1 MIRLVT
7 LKGFKRFGEVS
18 FPIPGHIVMAGPNN
32 TGKTTLLQ
40 AIAAWELGFRR
51 WREMNDLNPRKNGYR
66 WQELERL
73 AFSAVAVRSFDML
86 WKNRQRQQPF
96 EIGLQVDGLPLVTM
110 EFKFQS
116 GGSMRVRPKAEPA
129 VTAQVLQHPSLQIR
143 STFIPAMSGLAR
155 EERRLADD
163 EALDDLL
170 AQGRPG
176 EILRNLMVKAYRDE
190 DGWRLLNST
199 VGRLFD
205 YELLPPQAGAQLIC
219 EYRHK
224 GVENAPK
231 FDIASAGS
239 GFLQVLLLL
248 TLLLTQHQSAA
259 APNLVLLIDEPDAH
273 LHVILQRTIY
283 GELRSVAS
291 SRNAQLFVAT
301 HSEIIVNN
309 VEARELYLMYGTPR
323 LVQSDLE
330 RARLVDSFGALTH
343 SDILEADGAR
353 GVLYTEDFTDIDILQ
368 AFARA
373 LGDEEALRLLTR
385 DLLTKSSRPPLP
397 DGLGEFSPK
406 KHWDMLKLVND
417 RLPALE
423 LLDGD
428 NTRNQAPDSVTG
440 SPDSLQR
447 IRWKRYEVES
457 YLIHPAPLQRFVEV
471 RLGGEGVAVVQ
482 VGALRVELTRVLQ
495 REFMDDPMRPVP
507 LVEGYFRSEPVSK
520 TLLPGLLQSAG
531 LTNVPKREFFEIAAL
546 FKPEEVHPEIIERM
560 NQIKQAFGVERV

>member
-1 MIRLVT
+1 MIRRVV
-7 LKGFKRFGEVS
+7 LKGFKRFGDVN
-18 FPIPGHIVMAGPNN
+18 FDIPGHIVLAGPNS

-40 AIAAWELGFRR
+40 AIAAWELGFRK

-96 EIGLQVDGLPLVTM
+96 EIGLQVDGLPMVTM

-116 GGSMRVRPKAEPA
+116 GGSMRVRPKVVASL
-129 VTAQVLQHPSLQIR
+129 TANVLQHPSLQIR

-176 EILRNLMVKAYRDE
+176 EILRNLMVKAHRDE
-190 DGWRLLNST
+190 NAWRVLNT
-199 VGRLFD
+199 VVGRLFD
-205 YELLPPQAGAQLIC
+205 YELLPPLAGAQLVC

-224 GVENAPK
+224 GIDNAPK

-248 TLLLTQHQSAA
+248 TLLLTQHQTPA

-283 GELRSVAS
+283 GELRAVAS
-291 SRNAQLFVAT
+291 GRNAQLFVAT

-309 VEARELYLMYGTPR
+309 VESRELYLMYGTPR
-323 LVQSDLE
+323 LVQSDLQRRQLAE
-330 RARLVDSFGALTH
+330 SFGALTH
-343 SDILEADGAR
+343 SDMLEADGSR
-353 GVLYTEDFTDIDILQ
+353 GVLYTEDFTDVDVLQ
-368 AFARA
+368 AFARV
-373 LGDEEALRLLTR
+373 LGDESALRLLTR
-385 DLLTKSSRPPLP
+385 DWLTKSSKAPLP
-397 DGLGEFSPK
+397 DGLGDATPK
-406 KHWDMLKLVND
+406 KHWDMLRLINEH
-417 RLPALE
+417 LPAVE

-428 NTRNQAPDSVTG
+428 NTRNQ
-440 SPDSLQR
+440 SPDSITGSVEALQR
-447 IRWKRYEVES
+447 IRWRRYEVES
-457 YLIHPAPLQRFVEV
+457 YLIHPRALQRFVEK
-471 RLGGEGVAVVQ
+471 RLGGAAAAGVQ
-482 VGALRVELTRVLQ
+482 VDAMLTELARELQ
-495 REFMDDPMRPVP
+495 RDFIADPAHPIP
-507 LVEGYFRSEPVSK
+507 LVEGYFRAEPVSK
-520 TLLPGLLQSAG
+520 TLLPALLQAAG
-531 LTNVPKREFFEIAAL
+531 LNNVPKREYFEIAAQ
-546 FKPEEVHPEIIERM
+546 FKPEEVHPEIVERLG
-560 NQIKQAFGVERV
+560 QLKQAFGVPHV

>member
-7 LKGFKRFGEVS
+7 LKGFKRFGEVN
-18 FPIPGHIVMAGPNN
+18 FAIPGHIVMAGPNN

-96 EIGLQVDGLPLVTM
+96 EIGVQVDGLPLVTM

-116 GGSMRVRPKAEPA
+116 GGSMRVRPKATPA
-129 VTAQVLQHPSLQIR
+129 ITAQVLQHPSLQIR

-176 EILRNLMVKAYRDE
+176 EILRNLMVKAHRDE
-190 DGWRLLNST
+190 DGWRLLNSS

-219 EYRHK
+219 EYRHV
-224 GVENAPK
+224 GADNAPK

-283 GELRSVAS
+283 GELRAVAS

-323 LVQSDLE
+323 LVQGDLE
-330 RARLVDSFGALTH
+330 RKHLVESFGALTH

-353 GVLYTEDFTDIDILQ
+353 GVLYTEDFTDVDVLQ
-368 AFARA
+368 AFARV
-373 LGDEEALRLLTR
+373 LGDEESLRLLTR
-385 DLLTKSSRPPLP
+385 DLLTKSSRAPLP

-417 RLPALE
+417 QLPALE

-428 NTRNQAPDSVTG
+428 NTKNQAPDSVTG
-440 SPDSLQR
+440 SPDAMQR
-447 IRWKRYEVES
+447 VRWRRYEAES
-457 YLIHPAPLQRFVEV
+457 YLINPSALQRFVEK
-471 RLGGEGVAVVQ
+471 RLGGAEAAAGQVA
-482 VGALRVELTRVLQ
+482 ALLAELTRVLQ
-495 REFMDDPMRPVP
+495 REFVADPMNPVP
-507 LVEGYFRSEPVSK
+507 LVEGYFRSEPISK
-520 TLLPGLLQSAG
+520 TLLPGLLQAAG
-531 LTNVPKREFFEIAAL
+531 LNNVPKREFFEIAAQ
-546 FKPEEVHPEIIERM
+546 FQPEEVHPEIIERL
-560 NQIKQAFGVERV
+560 NQIKQAFGVPNV

>member
-1 MIRLVT
+1 VIRLVK
-7 LKGFKRFGEVS
+7 LKGFKRFGEIE
-18 FPIPGHIVMAGPNN
+18 FNIPGHIVLAGPNN

-40 AIAAWELGFRR
+40 AIAAWELGFRK

-116 GGSMRVRPKAEPA
+116 GGSMRVRPMVAPA
-129 VTAQVLQHPSLQIR
+129 VTAQVLQHPNLQIR

-163 EALDDLL
+163 EAIDDLL

-176 EILRNLMVKAYRDE
+176 EILRNLMVKAHRDE
-190 DGWRLLNST
+190 DGWRLLNSS
-199 VGRLFD
+199 VGRLFN
-205 YELLPPQAGAQLIC
+205 YELLPPQAGAQLVC
-219 EYRHK
+219 EYRQRD
-224 GVENAPK
+224 VEGAPK

-309 VEARELYLMYGTPR
+309 VEARELYLMYGVPR
-323 LVQSDLE
+323 LVKDEVE
-330 RARLVDSFGALTH
+330 RRQLTDSFGALSH

-353 GVLYTEDFTDIDILQ
+353 GVLYTEDFTDLDVLQ

-373 LGDEEALRLLTR
+373 LGDEHALRLLTCE
-385 DLLTKSSRPPLP
+385 LLTKSSKAPLP

-406 KHWDMLKLVND
+406 KHWDMLKLINEEM
-417 RLPALE
+417 PALE

-428 NTRNQAPDSVTG
+428 NSRNQAPDRVDG
-440 SPDSLQR
+440 SSRAMQR
-447 IRWKRYEVES
+447 IRWRRYEVES
-457 YLIHPAPLQRFVEV
+457 YLVHPAALQRFVEK
-471 RLGGEGVAVVQ
+471 RLGGVEVAIPPVV
-482 VGALRVELTRVLQ
+482 AMLAELARVLKP
-495 REFMDDPMRPVP
+495 EFVSDPMHPEP
-507 LVEGYFRSEPVSK
+507 LVETYFKATAVSK
-520 TLLPGLLQSAG
+520 TLLPALLQAAG
-531 LTNVPKREFFEIAAL
+531 LNNLPKRDYFEIAAL
-546 FKPEEVHPEIIERM
+546 FQPQEVPAEIIERLA
-560 NQIKQAFGVERV
+560 QIKQAFGVAHV